1 LTCVILTQPD
11 QIVNPKQYKSAILS
25 FRHSKQA
32 FWGFQEHFKG
42 GFLGQLWVYYHVKS
56 LKTREM
62 KFAIPLNFTPYD
74 AN

>member
-1 LTCVILTQPD
+1 L
-11 QIVNPKQYKSAILS
+11 
-25 FRHSKQA
+25 
-32 FWGFQEHFKG
+32 GFKEHFKG

-56 LKTREM
+56 LKTSEM